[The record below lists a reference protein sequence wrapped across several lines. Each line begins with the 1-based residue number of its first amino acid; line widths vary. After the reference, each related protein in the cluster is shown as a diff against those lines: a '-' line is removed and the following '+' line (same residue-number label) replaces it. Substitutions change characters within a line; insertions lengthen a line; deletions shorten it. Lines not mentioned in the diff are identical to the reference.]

1 MRKHLFYVC
10 LFFASQCM
18 TQAPSP
24 ILFIYDA
31 SGSMWQQIDGT
42 TKKELAQDVLTS
54 TVSNFS
60 EDQPIGLVAYGH
72 RRKGDCADVETLV
85 ASNNTSKQTVTNAIR
100 SINPIGKTPLAAS
113 AKMVIDQLR
122 TKGNKATIIL
132 ITDGIESCDG
142 DLCAV
147 IEAAKAEG
155 IEFRMHIVGFGLQGA
170 DVEALRCAAKA
181 GDGQY
186 YDAQNADDLTAGL
199 EQATQ
204 TTVDDPA
211 SNFTVYALRNEEP
224 IDVTVRVFRA
234 GTEELMASQRTYR
247 DTAHLFLP
255 EGKYDIIAQPLASS
269 SLKPQR
275 IEGVQQPA
283 AGGGHQTVSFDAGK
297 VAVMVYNNEEG
308 WDAVVRIYPDGVNRA
323 AAGGRTYGVEKEYEL
338 DPGTYDI
345 EVKAM
350 RMDGMSKVYR
360 KEGLEVVGNKTIEF
374 EHRFASGKAMIGVKK
389 GSVLVDAVISIR
401 DPETN
406 TQLAGGRTYKSDSSN
421 PKAFTLNPG
430 TYNVTINPLG
440 EHAGPKQ
447 TKQLTVKQNET
458 VELIFNL

>member
-1 MRKHLFYVC
+1 MRKQLLFLC
-10 LFFASQCM
+10 LLFASPSFAQS
-18 TQAPSP
+18 PSP

-54 TVSNFS
+54 TVGKLSP
-60 EDQPIGLVAYGH
+60 DQPIGLVAYGH

-85 ASNNTSKQTVTNAIR
+85 TSGNTSKQTVTNAIR
-100 SINPIGKTPLAAS
+100 EINPIGKTPLAAS

-122 TKGNKATIIL
+122 TSGQKATIIL

-142 DLCAV
+142 DLCSV
-147 IEAAKAEG
+147 IEAARVEG

-170 DVEALRCAAKA
+170 DVEALRCAAEA

-186 YDAQNADDLTAGL
+186 YDAQNAEDLTTGL

-211 SNFTVYALRNEEP
+211 SNFTVYAIRNGEP
-224 IDVTVRVFRA
+224 IDAIVRVFRA
-234 GTEELMASQRTYR
+234 GTEERVDNQRTYR

-255 EGKYDIIAQPLASS
+255 EGTYDIDVKPLENSRVTAQRVQGITQSP
-269 SLKPQR
+269 
-275 IEGVQQPA
+275 EGQ
-283 AGGGHQTVSFDAGK
+283 GHQTVSFDAGK
-297 VAVMVYNNEEG
+297 VAIMVYNNSDG
-308 WDAVVRIYPDGVNRA
+308 WDAIVRIYPQGDNRT
-323 AAGGRTYGVEKEYEL
+323 AAGGRTYGGEKVYEVN
-338 DPGTYDI
+338 PGTYDI
-345 EVKAM
+345 EVEAV
-350 RMDGMSKVYR
+350 RMDGMNKIFR
-360 KEGLEVVGNKTIEF
+360 KEGVQVVGSETLQF

-389 GSVLVDAVISIR
+389 GSTLVDAVISIS
-401 DPETN
+401 DPATN
-406 TQLAGGRTYKSDSSN
+406 TRIAGGRTYTSDSSN
-421 PKAFTLNPG
+421 PKEFTLNPG

-447 TKQLTVKQNET
+447 TKQLVVKQGEAT
-458 VELIFNL
+458 ELIFNL

>member
-1 MRKHLFYVC
+1 MKKHLFYLC
-10 LFFASQCM
+10 LLFASQCLA
-18 TQAPSP
+18 QSPSP

-54 TVSNFS
+54 TVSKLPEN
-60 EDQPIGLVAYGH
+60 QPVGLVAYGH

-85 ASNNTSKQTVTNAIR
+85 TSDNVSKQSVTAAIR
-100 SINPIGKTPLAAS
+100 GINPIGKTPLAAS

-122 TKGNKATIIL
+122 TSGEKATIIL

-170 DVEALRCAAKA
+170 DVQALRCAADA
-181 GDGQY
+181 GEGQY

-211 SNFTVYALRNEEP
+211 SNFTVYTMRNGEP

-234 GTEELMASQRTYR
+234 GTEELVASQRTYR

-255 EGKYDIIAQPLASS
+255 EGNYDIDAQPLVTSN
-269 SLKPQR
+269 LKPQR
-275 IEGVQQPA
+275 ISGVQQPA

-297 VAVMVYNNEEG
+297 VAIMVYNNDEG
-308 WDAVVRIYPDGVNRA
+308 WDAVVRIYPQGSNSS

-338 DPGTYDI
+338 DPGTYDV
-345 EVKAM
+345 EVEAM

-360 KEGLEVVGNKTIEF
+360 KEGLEVAGNTTLEF
-374 EHRFASGKAMIGVKK
+374 EHRFASGQAMIGVKK
-389 GSVLVDAVISIR
+389 GSELVDAVISIR
-401 DPETN
+401 DPQTN
-406 TQLAGGRTYKSDSSN
+406 TQVGGSRTYTSASSN

-440 EHAGPKQ
+440 KHAGPKL
-447 TKQLTVKQNET
+447 TKQLVVKQDET

>member
-18 TQAPSP
+18 AQTPSP

-54 TVSNFS
+54 TVGNLS

-122 TKGNKATIIL
+122 TNGNKATIIL

-147 IEAAKAEG
+147 IRAARAEG

-204 TTVDDPA
+204 TTVDAPA
-211 SNFTVYALRNEEP
+211 SNFTVFAIRNGEP
-224 IDVTVRVFRA
+224 IDANVRVFRA
-234 GTEELMASQRTYR
+234 DTEELIANQRTYQ

-255 EGKYDIIAQPLASS
+255 EGTYDIDVEPLENS
-269 SLKPQR
+269 KVTPQR
-275 IEGVQQPA
+275 VRGVTQPTEGQ
-283 AGGGHQTVSFDAGK
+283 GHQTVSFDAGK
-297 VAVMVYNNEEG
+297 VAIMVYNNSEG
-308 WDAVVRIYPDGVNRA
+308 WDAVVRIYPRGSNRT
-323 AAGGRTYGVEKEYEL
+323 AAGGRTYGDEKEYEVN
-338 DPGTYDI
+338 PGTYDI
-345 EVKAM
+345 ELEAI
-350 RMDGMSKVYR
+350 RMDGMAKIYR
-360 KEGLEVVGNKTIEF
+360 QEGVQIVGNETLQF
-374 EHRFASGKAMIGVKK
+374 EHRFTSGTAMVGVKK
-389 GSVLVDAVISIR
+389 GSTLVDAVISIR

-406 TQLAGGRTYKSDSSN
+406 TQVAGGRTYTNDSSN
-421 PKAFTLNPG
+421 PKEFILNPG
-430 TYNVTINPLG
+430 TYEVTINPLG

-447 TKQLTVKQNET
+447 SKQLVVKQSEGT
-458 VELIFNL
+458 ELIFNL

>member
-1 MRKHLFYVC
+1 M
-10 LFFASQCM
+10 AQ
-18 TQAPSP
+18 TPSP

-54 TVSNFS
+54 TVGNLS

-122 TKGNKATIIL
+122 ANGNKATIIL

-147 IEAAKAEG
+147 IRAARAEG

-204 TTVDDPA
+204 TTVDEPA
-211 SNFTVYALRNEEP
+211 SNFTVFAIRNGQP
-224 IDVTVRVFRA
+224 MNATVRVFRT
-234 GTEELMASQRTYR
+234 GTEELVTSQRIYR

-255 EGKYDIIAQPLASS
+255 EGTYDMEVQPLVNSGLS
-269 SLKPQR
+269 VQR
-275 IEGVQQPA
+275 IQGVTQPA
-283 AGGGHQTVSFDAGK
+283 AGGGHQTISFDAGK
-297 VAVMVYNNEEG
+297 VVVVAYNNDEG
-308 WDAVVRIYPDGVNRA
+308 WDAIVRIYPEGSDRT
-323 AAGGRTYGVEKEYEL
+323 AAGGRTYGVEKEYEV

-345 EVKAM
+345 ELEAM
-350 RMDGMSKVYR
+350 RLDGMSKVFR
-360 KEGLEVVGNKTIEF
+360 EEGVQIVGGETREVK
-374 EHRFASGKAMIGVKK
+374 HRFASGKAMIGVKK

-421 PKAFTLNPG
+421 PKEFALNPG

-447 TKQLTVKQNET
+447 TKQLVVKQDET
-458 VELIFNL
+458 VELNFNL